1 MANSIKYIGFY
12 DKKEYEEENRTYSL
26 AATNKMDYICSS
38 LVKAG
43 YNVEVISPA
52 WTRNE
57 TGYYKKRTTQID
69 DGISLTVCPTIG
81 ASNRITKLIRIFFS
95 WLWLFFYLILNV
107 KKNEKIIVYHSL
119 WLAYPVYFAKI
130 IKRFK
135 LILEIEEEYSV
146 VIKQPLYLE
155 RIEKKIINLA
165 DMHIYC
171 NDLMINLYEE
181 LQKPY
186 VVIYGIYNSEHYS
199 EYINSSGK
207 INIIYAGIIDTV
219 KAGAFNALHI
229 ARYLPDKYEL
239 NIIGFGSDKDVEILK
254 EEIQIANENNEC
266 QIKFDGLKKGQEYI
280 EYMMRMD
287 VGLSTQKAQGEYLK
301 FSFPS
306 KILSYLSMG
315 LRVVSSKIECVE
327 KSQVGNLL
335 YYYNEDTPQSM
346 AKTIENIDFQN
357 PYNSREKMKELD
369 GNFIHDIKKLLQ
381 R

>member
-12 DKKEYEEENRTYSL
+12 DRKEYKEDRTYSL

-43 YNVEVISPA
+43 YAVEVISPA
-52 WTRNE
+52 WTRNKS
-57 TGYYKKRTTQID
+57 GYYKKRTTQIGD
-69 DGISLTVCPTIG
+69 DISLTVCPTIG
-81 ASNRITKLIRIFFS
+81 ASNRIAKLIRILFS
-95 WLWLFFYLILNV
+95 WLWLFFYLIFNV

-119 WLAYPVYFAKI
+119 WLAYPVYFAKK

-155 RIEKKIINLA
+155 RIEKKIIKLA

-171 NDLMINLYEE
+171 NDLMIGLYEE
-181 LQKPY
+181 LQKPH
-186 VVIYGIYNSEHYS
+186 VVIYGIYNVQQYS
-199 EYINSSGK
+199 KHINKSGK

-219 KAGAFNALHI
+219 KAGAFNALQI
-229 ARYLPDKYEL
+229 AKYLPNKYEL
-239 NIIGFGSDKDVEILK
+239 NIIGFGSDIDVEMLRK
-254 EEIQIANENNEC
+254 EIQIANQNNEC
-266 QIKFDGLKKGQEYI
+266 QINFDGLKKGQEYI

-287 VGLSTQKAQGEYLK
+287 VGLSTQTAQGEYLK

-346 AKTIENIDFQN
+346 AEAIENIDLKN
-357 PYNSREKMKELD
+357 AYNSRKKMKALD
-369 GNFIHDIKKLLQ
+369 ESFIQDIKKLLQ